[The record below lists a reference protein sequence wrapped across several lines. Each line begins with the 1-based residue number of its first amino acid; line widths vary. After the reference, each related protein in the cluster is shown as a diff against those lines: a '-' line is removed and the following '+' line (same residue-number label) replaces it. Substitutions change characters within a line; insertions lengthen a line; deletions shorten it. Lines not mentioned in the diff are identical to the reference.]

1 MEKDNILILED
12 GLKCEILAK
21 ANFNNSNFLLV
32 EQLDEEDE
40 GIGNFAILKEIN
52 ENNEIYVAKEEN
64 KEVLLE
70 VLKILTKDFSQIVS
84 EVKVED
90 LI

>member
-12 GLKCEILAK
+12 GLRCEILAK
-21 ANFNNSNFLLV
+21 ANLNSHNFYLV
-32 EQLDEEDE
+32 EQLNQEDE
-40 GIGNFAILKEIN
+40 GIDNFAILKEIH
-52 ENNEIYVAKEEN
+52 ENNEIYMAKEEN
-64 KEVLLE
+64 NEILLE
-70 VLKILTKDFSQIVS
+70 VLKILTQDFSNIVS

>member
-32 EQLDEEDE
+32 EQLEEKEE
-40 GIGNFAILKEIN
+40 GKGNFAILKEIN

>member
-52 ENNEIYVAKEEN
+52 ENNEIYVA
-64 KEVLLE
+64 
-70 VLKILTKDFSQIVS
+70 
-84 EVKVED
+84 
-90 LI
+90 